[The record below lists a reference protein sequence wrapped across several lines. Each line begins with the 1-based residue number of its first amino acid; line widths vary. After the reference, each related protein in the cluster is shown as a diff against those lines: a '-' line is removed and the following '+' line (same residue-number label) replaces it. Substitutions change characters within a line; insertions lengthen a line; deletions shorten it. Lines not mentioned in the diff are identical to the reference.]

1 MIKILNTDEERTLI
15 KKLMQFPEVVE
26 DTAADFQVIRLTRYA
41 LELSKIFHN
50 FYEKRQVITEN
61 KELSESRLLLVKA
74 TQVVIGSILDLLG
87 ISKPEKM

>member
-1 MIKILNTDEERTLI
+1 MLI

-26 DTAADFQVIRLTRYA
+26 DTAGDFQVIRLTRYA

-50 FYEKRQVITEN
+50 FYEKQHV
-61 KELSESRLLLVKA
+61 LSENLELQNARLVLVSS
-74 TQVVIGSILDLLG
+74 TQIVLHNILGLLG

>member
-1 MIKILNTDEERTLI
+1 MV
-15 KKLMQFPEVVE
+15 KKLIQFPEIVE

-50 FYEKRQVITEN
+50 FYEKHQVISVN
-61 KELSESRLLLVKA
+61 GELQMARLALVKA
-74 TQVVIGSILDLLG
+74 TQIVLHNILDLLG